1 VLTAEDLQLGSFG
14 VLGEAGRIVALGTFG
29 TLLMAGC
36 SLAISVCAGIIDR
49 RRPLALL
56 RLTGMPLGRMRAT
69 MLLEAGTPL
78 IVTAVISAALGVLA
92 GEFLLQSLASVP
104 VPPPDPWLIGVLCI
118 GLLAA
123 MLVVAGTLPLLGR
136 VTSTEATR
144 FE

>member
-1 VLTAEDLQLGSFG
+1 
-14 VLGEAGRIVALGTFG
+14 
-29 TLLMAGC
+29 MAGC

-92 GEFLLQSLASVP
+92 GEIMLQSLASVP
-104 VPPPDPWLIGVLCI
+104 VPPPDAWLIGVLCI